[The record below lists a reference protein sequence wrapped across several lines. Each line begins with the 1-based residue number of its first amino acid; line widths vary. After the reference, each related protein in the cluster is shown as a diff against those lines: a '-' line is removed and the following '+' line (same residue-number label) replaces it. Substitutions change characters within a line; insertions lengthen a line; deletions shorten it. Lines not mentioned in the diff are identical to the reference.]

1 MKKLDKLNMALGT
14 ILPPSTSRAPIPPC
28 ALTITLLSLFNVTIQ
43 SPIGPS
49 SLPLV
54 RSLYLDNQAHPPV
67 QSLLSQLD
75 SLHVS
80 SAKSVGD
87 LCILIQESTSLI
99 SLSFAEDGIAPL
111 ADASWTVIKERIVE
125 FKVIAWP
132 YGATSGSTLASII
145 DGSKAMKK
153 MILDGVYLSVARQR
167 SHEFLETL
175 KVSKDAC
182 RKKNIELWKENF
194 EVGNGK
200 IDLEK

>member
-14 ILPPSTSRAPIPPC
+14 ILPPSTSRAPIQPC
-28 ALTITLLSLFNVTIQ
+28 TLAITLLSLFNVTIQ
-43 SPIGPS
+43 SSIDPS

-54 RSLYLDNQAHPPV
+54 RSLHLDSQAHPPV

-80 SAKSVGD
+80 GAISAGH
-87 LCILIQESTSLI
+87 LCILIQESTSLT
-99 SLSFAEDGIAPL
+99 SLALNEIRIVDL
-111 ADASWTVIKERIVE
+111 DDASKTFIKQQIVE
-125 FKVIAWP
+125 FRFL
-132 YGATSGSTLASII
+132 GLGSNSSDSTLASII

-153 MILDGVYLSVARQR
+153 MILDGVYLSVAEQGRHQ
-167 SHEFLETL
+167 FLATL

-182 RKKNIELWKENF
+182 KKKNIELWKENF

-200 IDLEK
+200 VDLEK